1 MTCRSKIT
9 KIVLLDIQD
18 GHHADHLENLFFAS
32 SPEAKGKLTRNFAGS
47 IGVTG
52 RLKVGKFVP
61 IGNPR
66 WHGGHLVKNLFF
78 ASSKLKGQLT
88 RTGVGSFG
96 VTCKSKI
103 DKKKMF

>member
-1 MTCRSKIT
+1 MTCRSKIA

-18 GHHADHLENLFFAS
+18 GHHIDHLENLSFAS
-32 SPEAKGKLTRNFAGS
+32 SPEAKGKLTRILAGS

-52 RLKVGKFVP
+52 RLKVGKIVP
-61 IGNPR
+61 VGNPR

-78 ASSKLKGQLT
+78 ASSELKGQLT

-96 VTCKSKI
+96 VTSKI
-103 DKKKMF
+103 NKKKMF

>member
-18 GHHADHLENLFFAS
+18 GHHVDHLENLFFAS
-32 SPEAKGKLTRNFAGS
+32 SPEAKGKLTRNLAGS
-47 IGVTG
+47 IGVTD
-52 RLKVGKFVP
+52 RLKVGKIVS
-61 IGNPR
+61 IGNLR
-66 WHGGHLVKNLFF
+66 WHGGHLVNLFF
-78 ASSKLKGQLT
+78 ASSEPKGQLT

-103 DKKKMF
+103 DKKIMF